1 MNLNS
6 DQLARRLESELG
18 AAAVSSDA
26 AQLASHSVDGK
37 RPALLCSPANPEQI
51 AAVLR
56 ICGEIGASVTP
67 WGSGTAMRLGN
78 LPRQLDLVIET
89 SKLNRVIEHDHA
101 NLTATVES
109 GIALADLQKVLAP
122 RRQQAPFDP
131 PFAQRAT
138 VGGIVAANLNGPR
151 RSSHGSVR
159 DLIIGMKVVLADGER
174 IKAGGKVV
182 KNVAG
187 YDMCKLFVGS
197 LGTLGVITEITLRM
211 ATLAEREATVSA
223 AGTLPQVL
231 QLVDELSRSPL
242 LPAAMTLTNLA
253 AAGATSKDWHT
264 TILCEGFGE
273 TVARH
278 LRDIQ
283 VSASRM
289 AINSAC
295 LSDEASSAHWQRVRD
310 FPLHGDALTY
320 RLVVPGSAVAPVLSA
335 ICGWNSDSFTP
346 AFTVDVMAG
355 VIWIAAQPNQKA
367 AEQFPKLVALAQQ
380 HRGHAVLFAA
390 PPELKNAIDV
400 WGPSPPTLALMSGI
414 KTKFDPQGIL
424 NPGRFLAGL

>member
-1 MNLNS
+1 
-6 DQLARRLESELG
+6 
-18 AAAVSSDA
+18 
-26 AQLASHSVDGK
+26 
-37 RPALLCSPANPEQI
+37 
-51 AAVLR
+51 
-56 ICGEIGASVTP
+56 
-67 WGSGTAMRLGN
+67 MRLGN
-78 LPRQLDLVIET
+78 VPRQLDLIIET
-89 SKLNRVIEHDHA
+89 TKLNRVIEHDDA

-109 GIALADLQKVLAP
+109 GCPLADLQKTLAP

-151 RSSHGSVR
+151 RSFHGSVR
-159 DLIIGMKVVLADGER
+159 DLIIGMKVVLGDGER

-187 YDMCKLFVGS
+187 YDMGKLFVGS

-211 ATLAEREATVSA
+211 ATLAELEATVSA
-223 AGTLPQVL
+223 AGTLSQVL
-231 QLVDELSRSPL
+231 QFVDELSRSPL
-242 LPAAMTLTNLA
+242 LPAAVLLTNLA
-253 AAGATSKDWHT
+253 AADEISKHWHA

-283 VSASRM
+283 ASASRM

-295 LSDEASSAHWQRVRD
+295 LSDEDASAHWQRVRD

-320 RLVVPGSAVAPVLSA
+320 RLVVPRSAVAPAVSA
-335 ICGWNSDSFTP
+335 ICGWSSDSFTP
-346 AFTVDVMAG
+346 VFTVDAVAG
-355 VIWIAAQPNQKA
+355 VIWIAAQPSEEA

-380 HRGHAVLFAA
+380 HHGHAVLFAA
-390 PPELKNAIDV
+390 PPELKNSLDV

-414 KTKFDPQGIL
+414 KGKFDPQGIL
-424 NPGRFLAGL
+424 NPGRFLNGL